1 MERTIQLSLLEK
13 TLSGIKP
20 AYEESKMKA
29 KERLDNQAKPLGSL
43 GQLEEIAIKLAGVT
57 GNIKN
62 KIDKKC
68 IIVMSA
74 DNGIVEEGVS
84 SCPQNITAIQTINFI
99 RGVTGVGVLAK
110 HAGASLKVVDIG
122 INADI
127 TYPGL
132 VNRKIRKS
140 TSNMSKGPAMSR
152 QEAIKALEIGIETV
166 SELAKEGYNILGTG
180 EMGIGN
186 TSTSSA
192 IVMAFTG
199 CSAEFAV
206 GKGAGLTEE
215 GFENKK
221 KVINKALETNK
232 PNKNDPIDVLAK
244 VGGFDIGGMAGC
256 FIGAAYYR
264 IPILIDGFISAAA
277 ALLAYRLNP
286 MVAHYMFPSHCSA
299 ELGYKEIMEELKF
312 KPYLNLEMRL
322 GEGTGCAL
330 AFNVME
336 AANAIITN
344 MATFEEASIVNDYL
358 IDIR

>member
-1 MERTIQLSLLEK
+1 MYLLEK
-13 TLSGIKP
+13 TLTGIKP
-20 AYEESKMKA
+20 AYEESKTKA
-29 KERLDNQAKPLGSL
+29 KERLDNLAKPLGSL
-43 GQLEEIAIKLAGVT
+43 GKLEEIAVKLSGIT
-57 GNIKN
+57 GLLKN
-62 KIDKKC
+62 SMKRKC
-68 IIVMSA
+68 IIVMSS

-84 SCPQNITAIQTINFI
+84 CCPQNITAIQTINFI

-110 HAGASLKVVDIG
+110 HAGASLRVVDIG
-122 INADI
+122 INGDI
-127 TYPGL
+127 SYHGL
-132 VNRKIRKS
+132 INKKIRKS
-140 TSNMSKGPAMSR
+140 TWNMVKGPAMSR
-152 QEAIKALEIGIETV
+152 EEAIKSIEIGIETV
-166 SELAKEGYNILGTG
+166 AELVKEGYSILGTG

-192 IVMAFTG
+192 MIMTFTG
-199 CSAEFAV
+199 CSADTAV
-206 GKGAGLTEE
+206 GKGSGLTEE

-221 KVINKALETNK
+221 KIINKAISINR
-232 PNKNDPIDVLAK
+232 PDKNDPIDVLSK

-286 MVAHYMFPSHCSA
+286 LISDFIFPSHCSA
-299 ELGYKEIMEELKF
+299 EPGYTRIMDELKLTPF
-312 KPYLNLEMRL
+312 LNLDMRL
-322 GEGTGCAL
+322 GEGTGTAL
-330 AFNVME
+330 AFNIME

>member
-1 MERTIQLSLLEK
+1 MSLLGK
-13 TLSGIKP
+13 TLSGIRP
-20 AYEESKMKA
+20 VYEKSKIKA

-43 GQLEEIAIKLAGVT
+43 GQLEEIAIKLSGIT

-62 KIDKKC
+62 KMDKKC
-68 IIVMSA
+68 IIVMSG
-74 DNGIVEEGVS
+74 DNGIVEENVS

-122 INADI
+122 INGDI

-140 TSNMSKGPAMSR
+140 TSNMAKSPAMSR
-152 QEAIKALEIGIETV
+152 EEAIKALEIGIETV
-166 SELAKEGYNILGTG
+166 SELAKEGYNLLGTG

-199 CSAEFAV
+199 CSAEIAV

-221 KVINKALETNK
+221 QVIKKALEINK
-232 PNKNDPIDVLAK
+232 PDKNDPIDVLAK
-244 VGGFDIGGMAGC
+244 VGGFEIGGMAGC
-256 FIGAAYYR
+256 FIGAAYHR

-299 ELGYKEIMEELKF
+299 EPGYKEIMEELKL
-312 KPYLNLEMRL
+312 KPFLNLEMRL

-330 AFNVME
+330 AFNVIE